1 MMKYPNRNILFFFF
15 SLVLLASVLINGCS
29 VTQQA
34 EQVYNL
40 VNCDFRIRSV
50 ENINLA
56 GINIQN
62 TSDLKNLGMAD
73 MGRIMAALT
82 KPTFP
87 LTFRINI
94 DGRNPNPTPAGLN
107 RLDYI
112 VYIDDIQIT
121 AGVLENSVTIPPN
134 NGIVTIPIDMNV
146 DLKKILQGKSMDA
159 IVNFGF
165 NLSGNG
171 TKPSR
176 ILLKLKPSILVGT
189 KMLSYPGYINV
200 KTEFTGL

>member
-1 MMKYPNRNILFFFF
+1 MKYLKNNLVSLCIFFIMAGSAILT
-15 SLVLLASVLINGCS
+15 GCS

-34 EQVYNL
+34 QQVYNL
-40 VNCDFRIRSV
+40 VNCEFRIRSV

-62 TSDLKNLGMAD
+62 ITGLKNLGMAD
-73 MGRIMAALT
+73 VGRIMAAFT

-87 LTFRINI
+87 LTFQLTI
-94 DGRNPNPTPAGLN
+94 DGRNPNSAPAGLN

-112 VYIDDIQIT
+112 VYIDDIQMT
-121 AGVLENSVTIPPN
+121 SGTLEKSITIPPN
-134 NGIVTIPIDMNV
+134 NGIITIPIEMSV

-165 NLSGNG
+165 NLSGQG

-176 ILLKLKPSILVGT
+176 LLLKLKPSIIVGS
-189 KMLSYPGYINV
+189 KLLSYPGYINV

>member
-1 MMKYPNRNILFFFF
+1 MKFPVHFVLILTM
-15 SLVLLASVLINGCS
+15 SCMIISVVLLNGCS

-34 EQVYNL
+34 GQVYNL

-50 ENINLA
+50 DNIYLA

-62 TSDLKNLGMAD
+62 TAGLKNLGMAE
-73 MGRIMAALT
+73 MGKIMAAFT

-87 LTFRINI
+87 LTFQLNI
-94 DGRNPNPTPAGLN
+94 DARNPNASPAGLN

-112 VYIDDIQIT
+112 VYIDDIQVT
-121 AGVLENSVTIPPN
+121 SGVLEQTITIPGN
-134 NGIVTIPIDMNV
+134 SGIVNIPIQMNV
-146 DLKKILQGKSMDA
+146 DLKKMLQGKSMDA

-165 NLSGNG
+165 NLSGQGN
-171 TKPSR
+171 KPSR
-176 ILLKLKPSILVGT
+176 LLLKLKPSILVGS